1 MALCFS
7 LGILMVYECLH
18 RFQQLLLA
26 LWSYGTEDTS
36 VILYSWEI
44 IDQRSCQS
52 NRKYIYS
59 QGSTT
64 PFPLLFSITSAVL
77 SARAYNII
85 ANCPQICVNWQ
96 HRRIDRPQI
105 SSLINHITCRSRKNA
120 SVDAGWLFEIQ
131 VFLSHRSHCSSVAV
145 WGKMERP
152 GAVPTSTKTSSGSVI
167 YLLRMKRAT
176 TIWTVWSNL
185 GSGWQPRLGRRNWCE

>member
-7 LGILMVYECLH
+7 LGILMVYECLQ
-18 RFQQLLLA
+18 RILLV

-44 IDQRSCQS
+44 INKRSCQS

-64 PFPLLFSITSAVL
+64 LFPLLFSITSAVL
-77 SARAYNII
+77 SFCQSIQHTSQKP
-85 ANCPQICVNWQ
+85 ANLPCWQ

-120 SVDAGWLFEIQ
+120 SVDTGWLFEIQ
-131 VFLSHRSHCSSVAV
+131 GILSHRSHCSSVAF
-145 WGKMERP
+145 WGTLERS
-152 GAVPTSTKTSSGSVI
+152 GAVPTSTKASSGSVI
-167 YLLRMKRAT
+167 YILRMKRAT
-176 TIWTVWSNL
+176 TIWTVWSQSNI
-185 GSGWQPRLGRRNWCE
+185 E